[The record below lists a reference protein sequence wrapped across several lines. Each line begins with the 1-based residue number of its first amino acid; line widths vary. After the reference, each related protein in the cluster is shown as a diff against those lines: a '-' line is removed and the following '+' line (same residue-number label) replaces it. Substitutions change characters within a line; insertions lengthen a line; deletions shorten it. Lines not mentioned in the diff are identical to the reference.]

1 MGFRWH
7 SLSAEDPKIFKKRLT
22 QRNIECNIRTTKNL
36 GEDREMSVE
45 VKLRKSEPL
54 EKALRRLKKKLDREG
69 VLRDVKAKRYF
80 EKPCETRRQKEKVA
94 AFNNM
99 LRQKR
104 ECA

>member
-1 MGFRWH
+1 
-7 SLSAEDPKIFKKRLT
+7 
-22 QRNIECNIRTTKNL
+22 
-36 GEDREMSVE
+36 MSVE

-80 EKPCETRRQKEKVA
+80 EKPCEVRRQKEKVA

-104 ECA
+104 EIA